1 MTPTAG
7 APVPQVPIVTSWRG
21 EQRFAVIRPDAAE
34 FVIDGNR
41 TAGPGPVETMLGA
54 LAACTALDVVSYLAK
69 RRTPASALDIEI
81 LSTRRSE
88 APRRVLSTR
97 LVFKLSGDSIDA
109 EHAMRAIELTIASYC
124 SVASS
129 LASDLVIET
138 QLVLNGAAHD
148 VVRQA
153 VIPVSV

>member
-1 MTPTAG
+1 MRSSTE
-7 APVPQVPIVTSWRG
+7 APVAQTPIVTSWRG

-34 FVIDGNR
+34 LVIDGNR
-41 TAGPGPVETMLGA
+41 TAGPGPVETLLGA

-81 LSTRRSE
+81 ESTRRAE
-88 APRRVLSTR
+88 APRRLVSAR
-97 LVFKLSGDSIDA
+97 LIFKLSGEGIDA
-109 EHAMRAIELTIASYC
+109 EHAMRAIELTMASYC

-129 LASDLVIET
+129 LAADIVIET
-138 QLVLNGAAHD
+138 RLVLNGLSHE

-153 VIPVSV
+153 VVPVGV